1 MSFFGDIYA
10 GKAEQK
16 AANYNAK
23 IIESNKKI
31 KLEEA
36 KQIMSVHNEFN
47 LPKFDKT
54 VEEIQGAA
62 TTDYATSGVE
72 LSGTPVEVLYENELS
87 LQRDRDTMTF
97 NAENARDRSENEA
110 IMMQA
115 EADLQRYR
123 GKVAKKRSYFEA
135 GSSLLND
142 AATIQGM
149 RT

>member
-23 IIESNKKI
+23 IIENNKKI

-47 LPKFDKT
+47 LPQFDKT

-62 TTDYATSGVE
+62 TVDYATSGVE
-72 LSGTPVEVLYENELS
+72 LSGTPVDGVVKLLRKLVT
-87 LQRDRDTMTF
+87 LQRV
-97 NAENARDRSENEA
+97 
-110 IMMQA
+110 
-115 EADLQRYR
+115 
-123 GKVAKKRSYFEA
+123 KVY
-135 GSSLLND
+135 
-142 AATIQGM
+142 
-149 RT
+149 

>member
-10 GKAEQK
+10 GKAEQR
-16 AANYNAK
+16 AAETNAK
-23 IIESNKKI
+23 IIENNKQI
-31 KLEEA
+31 KLQEA

-47 LPKFDKT
+47 LPQFDQT

-62 TTDYATSGVE
+62 TVDYATSGVE

-135 GSSLLND
+135 GQSLLNT
-142 AATIQGM
+142 AATFS
-149 RT
+149 